1 MQVMDIVNRAA
12 MNCGVASSFNP
23 DEVPEDIQ
31 ARGSD
36 ILRHEIIPMMNCDR
50 TLDITEI
57 VYPVTPQN
65 RCVSLITPPT
75 DSDIFIM
82 GQVAEDYRT
91 LNERQSI
98 LIGSD
103 TKWYC
108 PKIRAILINHG
119 YIEASTPTLEPKTAK
134 WPCNQFENEYRDVY
148 CWTSDFKLIKMATQ
162 VSSGNEDDELLDKR
176 YNIPF
181 SPMRVE
187 GVFRAC
193 DGAEL
198 LYLHAAE
205 MVSAEFRNSQLVYG
219 VEDLPDRMLIR
230 LNRSYGSEPL
240 LLVLPIPLKIVN
252 TFDNPRPWEG
262 TIIAPEKFRSF
273 LIAKLAYRL
282 AIEYGL
288 DTAPSM
294 AKLVEES
301 YQAIIKNISKR
312 HHAQNIPRKIADYLQ
327 RGYSRG
333 NMYGGGYGN
342 GRL

>member
-57 VYPVTPQN
+57 VYPATPQN
-65 RCVSLITPPT
+65 GCVSLITPPT
-75 DSDIFIM
+75 DSNIFIM
-82 GQVAEDYRT
+82 GQVVEDYQT
-91 LNERQSI
+91 LNKRQSI
-98 LIGSD
+98 TIGSV
-103 TKWYC
+103 TKWFC
-108 PKIRAILINHG
+108 PNIRDVLINHG
-119 YIEASTPTLEPKTAK
+119 YIEPFIPTQDPKTAK
-134 WPCNQFENEYRDVY
+134 WPCDQFRNERDIY
-148 CWTSDFKLIKMATQ
+148 CWTSDFKLIKMATEAGPE
-162 VSSGNEDDELLDKR
+162 SEDDELLDKR

-198 LYLHAAE
+198 QYLHAAE
-205 MVSAEFRNSQLVYG
+205 MVSAEFRHSQLVYG

-240 LLVLPIPLKIVN
+240 FLVLPIPLKIVN
-252 TFDNPRPWEG
+252 TFDNPKPWEG
-262 TIIAPEKFRSF
+262 TVIAPEKFRSY

-288 DTAPSM
+288 DTAPAM

-312 HHAQNIPRKIADYLQ
+312 HHAQDIPRRIADYLH
-327 RGYSRG
+327 RGYDRG
-333 NMYGGGYGN
+333 TMYGGGYIN

>member
-57 VYPVTPQN
+57 VYPA
-65 RCVSLITPPT
+65 PPT
-75 DSDIFIM
+75 DSNIFIM
-82 GQVAEDYRT
+82 GQVVEDYQT
-91 LNERQSI
+91 LNKRQSI
-98 LIGSD
+98 TIGSV
-103 TKWYC
+103 TKWFC
-108 PKIRAILINHG
+108 PNIRDVLINHG
-119 YIEASTPTLEPKTAK
+119 YIEPFIPTQDPKTAK
-134 WPCNQFENEYRDVY
+134 WPCDQFSNERDIY
-148 CWTSDFKLIKMATQ
+148 CWTSDFKLIKMATEA
-162 VSSGNEDDELLDKR
+162 GPENEDDELLDKR

-198 LYLHAAE
+198 QYLHAAE
-205 MVSAEFRNSQLVYG
+205 MVSAEFRHSQLVYG

-240 LLVLPIPLKIVN
+240 FLVLPIPLKIVN
-252 TFDNPRPWEG
+252 TFDNPKPWEG
-262 TIIAPEKFRSF
+262 TVIAPEKFRSY

-288 DTAPSM
+288 DTAPAM

-312 HHAQNIPRKIADYLQ
+312 HHAQDIPRRIADYLH
-327 RGYSRG
+327 RGYDRG
-333 NMYGGGYGN
+333 TMYGGGYIN

>member
-36 ILRHEIIPMMNCDR
+36 SLRHEIIPMMNCDR

-57 VYPVTPQN
+57 VYPATPQN
-65 RCVSLITPPT
+65 GCVSLITPPT
-75 DSDIFIM
+75 DSNIFIM
-82 GQVAEDYRT
+82 GQVVEDYQT
-91 LNERQSI
+91 LNKRQSI
-98 LIGSD
+98 TIGSV
-103 TKWYC
+103 TKWFC
-108 PKIRAILINHG
+108 PNIRDVLINHG
-119 YIEASTPTLEPKTAK
+119 YIEPFIPTQDPKTAK
-134 WPCNQFENEYRDVY
+134 WPCSQFENEYRDIY
-148 CWTSDFKLIKMATQ
+148 CWTSDFKLIKMATEAGPE
-162 VSSGNEDDELLDKR
+162 SEDDELLDKR

-198 LYLHAAE
+198 QYLHAAE
-205 MVSAEFRNSQLVYG
+205 MVSAEFRHSQLVYG

-240 LLVLPIPLKIVN
+240 LLILPIPLKIVN
-252 TFDNPRPWEG
+252 TFDNPKPLEW
-262 TIIAPEKFRSF
+262 TVIAPEKFRSYF
-273 LIAKLAYRL
+273 IAKLAYRL

-288 DTAPSM
+288 DTAPAM

-301 YQAIIKNISKR
+301 YQALIKNISKR
-312 HHAQNIPRKIADYLQ
+312 HHAQDIPRRIADYLH
-327 RGYSRG
+327 RGYDRG
-333 NMYGGGYGN
+333 TMYGGGYIN

>member
-65 RCVSLITPPT
+65 GYVSLITPPT

-108 PKIRAILINHG
+108 PKIRGTLINHG
-119 YIEASTPTLEPKTAK
+119 YIEPFTPTQEPKTTK
-134 WPCNQFENEYRDVY
+134 WPCDQFGNERDIY
-148 CWTSDFKLIKMATQ
+148 CWTSDYKLIKMATQ

-198 LYLHAAE
+198 QYLHAAE

-240 LLVLPIPLKIVN
+240 LLILPIPLKIVN

-312 HHAQNIPRKIADYLQ
+312 HHAQDINRRIKHYLG
-327 RGYSRG
+327 RDEWPGSFYA
-333 NMYGGGYGN
+333 GGRC

>member
-57 VYPVTPQN
+57 VYPATPQN
-65 RCVSLITPPT
+65 GCVSLITPPT
-75 DSDIFIM
+75 DSNIFIM
-82 GQVAEDYRT
+82 GQVTEDYQT
-91 LNERQSI
+91 LNKRQSI
-98 LIGSD
+98 AIGSV
-103 TKWYC
+103 TKWFC
-108 PKIRAILINHG
+108 PNIRDVLINHG
-119 YIEASTPTLEPKTAK
+119 YIEPFIPTQDPKTAK
-134 WPCNQFENEYRDVY
+134 WPCDQFGNERDIY
-148 CWTSDFKLIKMATQ
+148 CWTSDFKLIKMATEA
-162 VSSGNEDDELLDKR
+162 GPENEDDELLDKR

-198 LYLHAAE
+198 QYLHAAE
-205 MVSAEFRNSQLVYG
+205 MVSAEFRHSQLVYG

-252 TFDNPRPWEG
+252 TFDNPKPWEG
-262 TIIAPEKFRSF
+262 TVIAPEKFRSY

-288 DTAPSM
+288 DTAPAM

-312 HHAQNIPRKIADYLQ
+312 HHAQDIPRRIADYLH
-327 RGYSRG
+327 RGYDRG
-333 NMYGGGYGN
+333 TMYGGGYIN

>member
-57 VYPVTPQN
+57 VYPATPQN
-65 RCVSLITPPT
+65 GCVSLITPPT
-75 DSDIFIM
+75 DSNIFIM
-82 GQVAEDYRT
+82 GQVAEDYQT
-91 LNERQSI
+91 LNKRQSI
-98 LIGSD
+98 TIGSV
-103 TKWYC
+103 TKWFC
-108 PKIRAILINHG
+108 PNIRDVLINHG
-119 YIEASTPTLEPKTAK
+119 YIEPFIPTQDPKTAK
-134 WPCNQFENEYRDVY
+134 WPCDQFRNERDIY
-148 CWTSDFKLIKMATQ
+148 CWTSDFKLIKMATEA
-162 VSSGNEDDELLDKR
+162 GPENEDDELLDKR

-198 LYLHAAE
+198 QYLHAAE
-205 MVSAEFRNSQLVYG
+205 MVSAEFRHSQLVYG

-252 TFDNPRPWEG
+252 TFDNPKPWEG
-262 TIIAPEKFRSF
+262 TVIAPGKFRSY

-288 DTAPSM
+288 DTAPAM

-301 YQAIIKNISKR
+301 YQALIKNISKR
-312 HHAQNIPRKIADYLQ
+312 HHAQDIPRRIADYLH
-327 RGYSRG
+327 RGYDRG
-333 NMYGGGYGN
+333 PMYGGGYIN

>member
-57 VYPVTPQN
+57 VYPATPQN
-65 RCVSLITPPT
+65 GCVSLITPPT
-75 DSDIFIM
+75 DSNIFIM
-82 GQVAEDYRT
+82 GQVVEDYQT
-91 LNERQSI
+91 LNKRQSI
-98 LIGSD
+98 TIGSV
-103 TKWYC
+103 TKWFC
-108 PKIRAILINHG
+108 PNIRDVLINHG
-119 YIEASTPTLEPKTAK
+119 YIEPFIPTQDPKTAK
-134 WPCNQFENEYRDVY
+134 WACDQFGNERDMY
-148 CWTSDFKLIKMATQ
+148 CWTSDFKLIKMATEA
-162 VSSGNEDDELLDKR
+162 GPENEDDELLDKR

-198 LYLHAAE
+198 QYLHAAE
-205 MVSAEFRNSQLVYG
+205 MVSAEFRHSQLVYG

-240 LLVLPIPLKIVN
+240 FLVLPIPLKIVN
-252 TFDNPRPWEG
+252 TFDNPKPWEG
-262 TIIAPEKFRSF
+262 TVIAPEKFRSY

-288 DTAPSM
+288 DTAPAM

-312 HHAQNIPRKIADYLQ
+312 HHAQDIPRRIADYLH
-327 RGYSRG
+327 RGYDRG
-333 NMYGGGYGN
+333 TMYGGG
-342 GRL
+342 